1 MSQAGHPSY
10 SRVRASPW
18 ADAFLGI
25 VPFYKLSALALA
37 SHSTGR
43 CVVSWPATLSPE
55 PEPS

>member
-1 MSQAGHPSY
+1 MSQAGHPNY
-10 SRVRASPW
+10 SRVRAWPW

-43 CVVSWPATLSPE
+43 CVVRWPATL
-55 PEPS
+55 